1 MTDDLLNEFIPPPAA
16 DKSGPKDSFDYPVA
30 FNFAFIGVGQAGG
43 RIAQAF
49 NTKGYARVCAV
60 NTTIQDLSELKLAD
74 KAKLDIGAAR
84 GAGKDP
90 SVAAAIFEERRQD
103 IYDLL
108 RANWGEGVEYGFVC
122 FSAGGGTGAGG
133 FETTIAVVKQYL
145 ATNPEARVGI
155 VIALPFDADD
165 QQHARNALSAL
176 QRLNALNIQGP
187 IILIDNQRIREL
199 YEPSVTAEKLLCNS
213 STVNMLHT
221 FNRLAGAES
230 FDEAGTTYDRAEFAR
245 CLNSG
250 VISFGADRVQDYSEP
265 TAVTKVIRDRLK
277 NNTLA
282 AVDLTKG
289 TVACVLYILA
299 GAAKDAI
306 KASTLAAGVDM
317 LTRMLP
323 TNAVVFQGVYPQASD
338 TNLLQVMAMIGGLP
352 WPAARINKL
361 ADRAGA
367 SRDSIAKALGL

>member
-1 MTDDLLNEFIPPPAA
+1 MHDDLLDEFIPPQAA
-16 DKSGPKDSFDYPVA
+16 DKSGPQDNFEYPVA
-30 FNFAFIGVGQAGG
+30 FKFAFIGVGQAGG

-103 IYDLL
+103 IYDML

-133 FETTIAVVKQYL
+133 FETTIAVVKEYL
-145 ATNPEARVGI
+145 TSNSSAQVG
-155 VIALPFDADD
+155 VVVALPFDADD
-165 QQHARNALSAL
+165 QQHARNAIATLTK
-176 QRLNALNIQGP
+176 LNALKLAGP

-199 YEPSVTAEKLLCNS
+199 YEPSVNQEKTLCNS
-213 STVNMLHT
+213 SVVNMLHT

-230 FDEAGTTYDRAEFAR
+230 LHESGTTYDRAEFAR

-250 VISFGADRVQDYSEP
+250 IISFGADRVADYADP
-265 TAVTKVIRDRLK
+265 IAVTKVIRDRLK

-282 AVDLTKG
+282 AVDLTRG

-299 GAAKDAI
+299 GDAQNTI
-306 KASTLAAGVDM
+306 KSSTLAAGIEM
-317 LTRMLP
+317 LSRMLQP
-323 TNAVVFQGVYPQASD
+323 GAIVFQGVYPQD
-338 TNLLQVMAMIGGLP
+338 GDKNLLQVMAMIGGLP

-361 ADRAGA
+361 ADKAGA
-367 SRDSIAKALGL
+367 ARDSIAKTLGL